1 MCDSDRTRAFRSNQR
16 TSRDDEHTL
25 TMDSPDVPA
34 ATEVTREELHFR
46 RIDMR
51 GYRRSDG
58 LLEVEGRV
66 TDRKPHDFAPFSGG
80 AQVRAGEP
88 IHDMGVRIVYDE
100 QLRVHEVHTFTSAA
114 PYTHC
119 PEGGRALQ
127 SLKGLR
133 MVSGW
138 SKAVKSRLG
147 GARSCTHLMELLIPM
162 ATTAFQSP
170 SAPGAGVE
178 RLDDTG
184 RPIKIDSCY
193 AYGAQRE
200 IVRVRWPEYYRPPQD
215 EA

>member
-1 MCDSDRTRAFRSNQR
+1 
-16 TSRDDEHTL
+16 
-25 TMDSPDVPA
+25 MDA
-34 ATEVTREELHFR
+34 EITREELHFR

-58 LLEVEGRV
+58 LFEVEGRV
-66 TDRKPHDFAPFSGG
+66 TDRKPHDFTPFSGG
-80 AQVRAGEP
+80 RRVLAGEP
-88 IHDMGVRIVYDE
+88 VHDMGVRLVYDE
-100 QLRVHEVHTFTSAA
+100 QLRVHDVHTFTDAA

-133 MVSGW
+133 MTSGW
-138 SKAVKSRLG
+138 TKEVKSRLG

-162 ATTAFQSP
+162 ATTAFQSL
-170 SAPGAGVE
+170 SAVTKSRPE
-178 RLDDTG
+178 QLDATG

-200 IVRVRWPEYYRPPQD
+200 LVRRRWPEYYRRPAPD
-215 EA
+215 E